1 MTLNEMIDDILLEAR
16 NNNISES
23 EHLSRHQIELWI
35 NSYRAFLIKQDIDK
49 GRSIN
54 PMYTQTMEMHLDK
67 IEDNPGHFV
76 YKGDKKLPALIDFNF
91 RPGVMSVKDG
101 YGNIIQV
108 GSETKMKLQKYR
120 RHTCKDYIAYVKS
133 DYLYVEGNDILE
145 YVEVEVIA
153 ENPTDLIDCYNPM
166 TDQYP
171 IPAAMFTTIKQLI
184 FSRDIPTM
192 LQTITDKTND
202 SNDDTQNK
210 ATK

>member
-16 NNNISES
+16 NNSISES

-54 PMYTQTMEMHLDK
+54 PMYTQTITMHLDK
-67 IEDNPGHFV
+67 LENNPGHFV

-91 RPGVMSVKDG
+91 RPGVISVKDG
-101 YGNIIQV
+101 YGNIIQI
-108 GSETKMKLQKYR
+108 GSETKMKFQKYR
-120 RHTCKDYIAYVKS
+120 KHTCKDYIAYVKS

-145 YVEVEVIA
+145 YVDVEVIA
-153 ENPTDLIDCYNPM
+153 ENPTDLQMCYNPM
-166 TDQYP
+166 EDQYP
-171 IPAAMFTTIKQLI
+171 IPAAMFTTVKQLI

>member
-16 NNNISES
+16 NNSISES

-54 PMYTQTMEMHLDK
+54 PMYTQTIMMHLDK
-67 IEDNPGHFV
+67 LENNPGHFV

-91 RPGVMSVKDG
+91 RPGVISVKDG
-101 YGNIIQV
+101 YGNIIQI
-108 GSETKMKLQKYR
+108 GSETKMKFQKYR
-120 RHTCKDYIAYVKS
+120 KHTCKDYIAYVKS

-145 YVEVEVIA
+145 YVDVEVIA
-153 ENPTDLIDCYNPM
+153 ENPTDLQMCYNPM
-166 TDQYP
+166 EDQYP
-171 IPAAMFTTIKQLI
+171 IPAAMFTTVKQLI